1 LKIALP
7 RSAAVNR
14 TEDIFQRVT
23 LGLGAVIFA
32 ILVLIIVYPSITLI
46 RTSLTVDGRFSLQN
60 FIDLIRDASTF
71 QVLYN
76 SLKVSFFGTI
86 GATTIGVSI
95 AWLLARTDVPF
106 KRFWQ
111 NMLIVPYLIPP
122 FIGAIAW
129 VYLLGPVGFVNKAWM
144 ALTGSTQPLYVIY
157 GQVGVILVLILYNFP
172 IAYMVTLGPLR
183 QMNPSLEEA
192 ARVSGAN
199 TLKTLRDIV
208 IPLMLPS
215 IGGSA
220 LLIFMSMMANFGI
233 PAVIGFPG
241 RFFVM
246 TTQIYRTVL
255 NYDRPNNLA
264 LAAALSMFLV
274 ILALA
279 VMQAQRWLQKGK
291 NYAIISG
298 KSNQPQ
304 LVMLGKWKIVA
315 VIFLGAIVLGA
326 VIGPLLAILLTALQ
340 KAIGLP
346 LTPANI
352 TLDNFTLLLTGVPK
366 VRRAIVNS
374 ILLAGGSATV
384 IVLVSLIISY
394 LLVRIRVKFGQVLEG
409 LVLLPYAI
417 PGTVVAL
424 AMILAFLRPLPIIN
438 VSIYNTIWIL
448 LVAYIA
454 RFMTFGVRSI
464 NAAFEQVHVSLEEA
478 ARVSGAGFLSAFKD
492 IVIPLIKTNVFAG
505 WFLAFIPALTELTLS
520 VLLNSVGNETLG
532 VVVFGLH
539 QEGKVLLTAAL
550 AFIVTMIVLLMNFL
564 TNRLTRG
571 QIGF

>member
-1 LKIALP
+1 
-7 RSAAVNR
+7 
-14 TEDIFQRVT
+14 VT

>member
-1 LKIALP
+1 M
-7 RSAAVNR
+7 
-14 TEDIFQRVT
+14 T

>member
-1 LKIALP
+1 MKIALP

>member
-1 LKIALP
+1 M
-7 RSAAVNR
+7 
-14 TEDIFQRVT
+14 T

-478 ARVSGAGFLSAFKD
+478 ARVSGAGLLSAFKD